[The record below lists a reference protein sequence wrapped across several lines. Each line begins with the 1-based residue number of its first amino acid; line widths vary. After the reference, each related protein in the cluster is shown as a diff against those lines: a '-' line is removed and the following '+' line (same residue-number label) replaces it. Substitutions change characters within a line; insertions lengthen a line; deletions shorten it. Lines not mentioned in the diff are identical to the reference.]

1 MKHLFP
7 KDWLLILLLIAYSV
21 STYITVLEDGTPEEK
36 DLAKALALSKRFFW
50 RTMMENW
57 ECRDKESLLVLR
69 TLATHPRGAAQFGFA
84 LDIRARSSLTAEEVY
99 QQFDQ
104 IEQFKQFDQIEQQFK
119 QFDQIELFNS
129 ELFKLFKQFNMFKQ
143 FKLFELI
150 KLFEQFNIGLC
161 AWVTHKLL
169 LNFNAQEIRILSK
182 TARLQIRPP
191 QRVAPTHYPL
201 SNAFPR
207 SIVDLTS
214 LEIAYETE
222 RSRVPNSVQN
232 GASPNTST
240 TACCTDPLSTVQR
253 ISEECVEMEQIQFK
267 NFEKQ
272 VKEHQKDLVVGPDH
286 QQHQQQQNNSEEQV
300 KKRER

>member
-1 MKHLFP
+1 M
-7 KDWLLILLLIAYSV
+7 S
-21 STYITVLEDGTPEEK
+21 
-36 DLAKALALSKRFFW
+36 
-50 RTMMENW
+50 
-57 ECRDKESLLVLR
+57 
-69 TLATHPRGAAQFGFA
+69 
-84 LDIRARSSLTAEEVY
+84 
-99 QQFDQ
+99 
-104 IEQFKQFDQIEQQFK
+104 
-119 QFDQIELFNS
+119 
-129 ELFKLFKQFNMFKQ
+129 
-143 FKLFELI
+143 
-150 KLFEQFNIGLC
+150 LC

-182 TARLQIRPP
+182 TARLQIRLP

-232 GASPNTST
+232 AAPQSTST
-240 TACCTDPLSTVQR
+240 SACCTDPLSTVQR

-286 QQHQQQQNNSEEQV
+286 QQQQHQQNNSGGAIAAPLLLLMEPIRQTSSSSPGHPKLPCRQPGSVVGDPLSNCSSASRQPEMTEKINSSTPQPQRDPKQPIVQMPRDNPMPPEE
-300 KKRER
+300 ELWIGLIHDGLM